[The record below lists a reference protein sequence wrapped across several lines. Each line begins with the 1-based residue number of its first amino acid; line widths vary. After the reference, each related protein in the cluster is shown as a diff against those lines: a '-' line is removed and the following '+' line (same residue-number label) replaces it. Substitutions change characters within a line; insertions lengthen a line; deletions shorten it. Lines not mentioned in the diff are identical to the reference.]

1 MQTMERDLKKK
12 AFFSVA
18 VQQCG
23 EFATYAD
30 VQCISSVFFML
41 WQCFLPKPKKSHL
54 QDPNV

>member
-41 WQCFLPKPKKSHL
+41 
-54 QDPNV
+54 